1 YLPYIEHTIDHPQLT
16 NGPLE
21 GINNKIKLIKRVSYG
36 YRNFENFKARILIIS
51 RMFVSEYKKRTKQH
65 NKVA

>member
-1 YLPYIEHTIDHPQLT
+1 
-16 NGPLE
+16 

-36 YRNFENFKARILIIS
+36 YRNIENFKARILIIA
-51 RMFVSEYKKRTKQH
+51 RMFVSENKKRTKQH

>member
-1 YLPYIEHTIDHPQLT
+1 